1 MDTPDLLRKIEELNE
16 AGPQPVG
23 THLFSCDVV
32 ALYPSVPTT
41 RGPEVLRKRLLSAG
55 LKRELVDWVVE
66 STLVLL
72 KSNTF
77 EYDDGEGAKL
87 YTQADGAG
95 IGQANAC
102 AYAGIF
108 MAEVEEKA
116 LSNWRRRGGGNR
128 VAEKGLQWR
137 QGDRAEVGWF
147 WRYRDDCL
155 GLFRGTR
162 PDFLSFLATLND
174 VDPAIRFTEEG
185 FGHAVNFLDVR
196 ITIREDNCLHT
207 TLYTKPNTKNQL
219 LLPSSA
225 HPPFVTRSSAY
236 SLFLRLRR
244 ICSDEESFTEEAEKL
259 QAKLEARKYNKGV
272 VEAARLRASL
282 IPRERALEK
291 VARAEPNGAR
301 QHRLICNYDR
311 RSGPALRGVMEDS
324 FVAAGTRDIRMRRWF
339 PNMPK
344 PAFRRGK
351 TLREEL
357 VRSKLP
363 GKHLRTRA
371 GARERREG
379 VRRCSKGQH
388 TARCQCCSY
397 LTETPATVV
406 RSVMINGEE
415 VKVED
420 AITCKTE
427 SVIYALG
434 SKKAPGRW
442 YGGQTGGR
450 VDRRL
455 GQHRRSIINED
466 ETKAVARYFMET
478 GSTVE
483 DLIFVPIKIVKK
495 QNLWARLELERRFLN
510 QHNLVDDGLNIN
522 M

>member
-1 MDTPDLLRKIEELNE
+1 MTGWWSR
-16 AGPQPVG
+16 
-23 THLFSCDVV
+23 HWCCD
-32 ALYPSVPTT
+32 
-41 RGPEVLRKRLLSAG
+41 
-55 LKRELVDWVVE
+55 
-66 STLVLL
+66 
-72 KSNTF
+72 TF
-77 EYDDGEGAKL
+77 EYDDGEGPKL
-87 YTQADGAG
+87 FTQADGAG

-108 MAEVEEKA
+108 MAEVEERA
-116 LSNWRRRGGGNR
+116 LSNWRRRGGGAR
-128 VAEKGLQWR
+128 VVEKGLAWR
-137 QGDRAEVGWF
+137 QGNRAEVGWF

-174 VDPAIRFTEEG
+174 VDPAIKFTEEG

-196 ITIREDNCLHT
+196 ITIGEDNCLHT

-225 HPPFVTRSSAY
+225 HPPFVTRSSAF

-244 ICSDEESFTEEAEKL
+244 ICSDEEAFTEEAEKL
-259 QAKLEARKYNKGV
+259 QTKLEARKYNKEV

-291 VARAEPNGAR
+291 VTRDETNGAR
-301 QHRLICNYDR
+301 QHRLVCSYDR
-311 RSGPALRGVMEDS
+311 RSGPALRGIMEDS
-324 FVAAGTRDIRMRRWF
+324 YMAACTRDIRMKRWF

-363 GKHLRTRA
+363 GRDLRTRA
-371 GARERREG
+371 GAREQREG

-397 LTETPATVV
+397 LTETPAAVV
-406 RSVMINGEE
+406 RSVVINGKE

-455 GQHRRSIINED
+455 GQHRRSIINRD
-466 ETKAVARYFMET
+466 ESKAVARYFMET

-483 DLIFVPIKIVKK
+483 DLVFVPIKIVRK

-510 QHNLVDDGLNIN
+510 EYNLVDDGLNIN